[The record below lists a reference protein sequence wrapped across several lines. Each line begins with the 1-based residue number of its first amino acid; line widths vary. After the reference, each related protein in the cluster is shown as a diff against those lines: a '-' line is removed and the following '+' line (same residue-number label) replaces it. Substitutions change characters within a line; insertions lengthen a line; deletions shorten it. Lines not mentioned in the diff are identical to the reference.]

1 MKKTVGLS
9 QKTEQFIDAYNDYAE
24 AIFRHCYFRVFDR
37 ELAHDF
43 MQETF
48 TRTWKY
54 ILGGTEVQNIRA
66 FLYRVANNV
75 IIDHSRKKKSVSLNS
90 MQEKGFDA
98 KHDTRDSLVSG
109 IDARAMLPKLDRL
122 DEKYRQVVIMRYI
135 DELSPKEI
143 AEILG
148 DEENTVSVRLHR
160 AIQKLRQM
168 EK

>member
-1 MKKTVGLS
+1 
-9 QKTEQFIDAYNDYAE
+9 
-24 AIFRHCYFRVFDR
+24 
-37 ELAHDF
+37 
-43 MQETF
+43 
-48 TRTWKY
+48 
-54 ILGGTEVQNIRA
+54 
-66 FLYRVANNV
+66 
-75 IIDHSRKKKSVSLNS
+75 

-98 KHDTRDSLVSG
+98 KDDTRDTLVSG

-143 AEILG
+143 AEVLG

-160 AIQKLRQM
+160 AIQKLRAM